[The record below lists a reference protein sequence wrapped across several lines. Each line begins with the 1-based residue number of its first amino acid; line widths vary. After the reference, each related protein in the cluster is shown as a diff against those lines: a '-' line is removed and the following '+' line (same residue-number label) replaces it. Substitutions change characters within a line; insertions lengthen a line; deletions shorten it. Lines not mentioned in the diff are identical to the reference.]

1 MDSCDYALVVS
12 HAIVFQQQIFRKQE
26 EAKEDSWSWENYL
39 PNTLSIEEVLNEIL
53 VNTSEEI
60 INVIRIEIN

>member
-26 EAKEDSWSWENYL
+26 EAKENCWS
-39 PNTLSIEEVLNEIL
+39 SQ
-53 VNTSEEI
+53 SFK
-60 INVIRIEIN
+60 

>member
-1 MDSCDYALVVS
+1 MQLFFSNRFLEN
-12 HAIVFQQQIFRKQE
+12 RKKQKRI
-26 EAKEDSWSWENYL
+26 AGHRK
-39 PNTLSIEEVLNEIL
+39 VLNEIL